1 MSHSRGKAQMATIES
16 PTEPPHRRSP
26 IPARVKWF
34 IVLLAPSAVAF
45 GFFLVWVS
53 AYLPEIGFSSGTVGL
68 LLGVDGA
75 ALILGSI
82 PLSILA
88 DRKGKKRVL
97 LASLL
102 AFPPVMVVFALS
114 TDVSVLILG
123 SILAGLVDGAFQ
135 STWNAL
141 IADQTDAGNRDSAFA
156 FSFVVSSLSLGG
168 GSALPFLFP
177 PLEAALGV
185 DSRTVHLATFL
196 VLALASVVSP
206 IAIYLLMRG
215 YREEPSTEKRF
226 FRGRN
231 LRLLSRFSVYNGL
244 IGLGAGFIIPL
255 IPTWLFLKF
264 AAPDSFSGP
273 LLGISSL
280 TIGFAA
286 IGSSRLA
293 KRWGSVRAI
302 ATTQALS
309 TIFMLGL
316 VLTRSAVSAGALY
329 IVRASLMNMSAPLMD
344 SYLMGIVEPDQRSFA
359 SAVNSLVW
367 RVPNS
372 VSTVVGGLLMASGN
386 FDLPIF
392 VATAF
397 YIVAISLFY
406 AMFRSVRTTT

>member
-1 MSHSRGKAQMATIES
+1 MPS
-16 PTEPPHRRSP
+16 
-26 IPARVKWF
+26 RVKWF
-34 IVLLAPSAVAF
+34 IVLLTPSAIAY
-45 GFFLVWVS
+45 GFFLVWIS
-53 AYLPEIGFSSGTVGL
+53 AYLPEIGFSSDTVGL
-68 LLGVDGA
+68 LLGVNGG

-88 DRKGKKRVL
+88 DRRGKKRVL
-97 LASLL
+97 LAALI
-102 AFPPVMVVFALS
+102 AFAPVMAVFAL
-114 TDVSVLILG
+114 TTNLAVLLVA

-141 IADQTDAGNRDSAFA
+141 IADQTDPETRDSAFA
-156 FSFVVSSLSLGG
+156 FSFVVSNLSLGG
-168 GSALPFLFP
+168 GYALPVLFP
-177 PLEAALGV
+177 PIEGALGV
-185 DSRTVHLATFL
+185 DSRAVHIATFL
-196 VLALASVVSP
+196 VLAVGSLVSP
-206 IAIYLLMRG
+206 IAIYFLMRG
-215 YREEPSTEKRF
+215 YRDAPSTEKRF

-264 AAPDSFSGP
+264 GAPDSFSGP

-293 KRWGSVRAI
+293 RRWGSVRAI

-309 TIFMLGL
+309 TVFMLAL
-316 VLTRSAVSAGALY
+316 VFTRSALSAGGVY
-329 IVRASLMNMSAPLMD
+329 IVRASLMNMSVPLID

-367 RVPNS
+367 RIPNS
-372 VSTVVGGLLMASGN
+372 VSTVIGGLLMASGN

-392 VATAF
+392 IATAF
-397 YIVAISLFY
+397 YVVAISLFY
-406 AMFRSVRTTT
+406 TMFRSVRTTT